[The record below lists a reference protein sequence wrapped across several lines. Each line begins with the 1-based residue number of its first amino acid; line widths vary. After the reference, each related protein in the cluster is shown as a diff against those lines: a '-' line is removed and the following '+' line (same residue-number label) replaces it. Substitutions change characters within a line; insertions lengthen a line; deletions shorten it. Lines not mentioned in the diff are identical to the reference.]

1 MTVTISTAHP
11 LPGFLGDEGLR
22 LLLFGGKGGV
32 GKTTCAAAAALHLA
46 AKHPAASYLLVSAD
60 PAHSLLDCLAGG
72 ALGQNLTL
80 REIDP
85 QDSLA
90 RFRARHQ
97 QHLRTI
103 ALRGTFLDEAD
114 ITQLLDLSM
123 PGLDEMM
130 ALLEIVAWVKEERYA
145 CIVVDTAPA
154 GHTLRLL
161 GLPELM
167 RKWLVVLDTMLA
179 KHRFMAKLFSKT
191 KTYRKDAADLYLEE
205 MAADLRY
212 LWTLLQ
218 SPAQCRFVPVLL
230 AERLSVH
237 VTRRMVA
244 ELASLQIP
252 VRELVVNRLL
262 ASQPECPL
270 CTARVAT
277 QTALI
282 ADIQQTFP
290 GHAPWGLP
298 LCLEET
304 QGTQRLNALWAQLRP
319 LDTWQQLA
327 PARAPVPAPA
337 PGSLAAVENPAYLP
351 ASSVRL
357 LLFAGKGGVGKTTL
371 ACASALRLAEEW
383 QGKEILLVSIDPAHS
398 LSACLNRQIGPNEVR
413 LSRGLSAIELDP
425 EAEYARL
432 KQRYVDEV
440 AGVFERLSAQAHIHI
455 EFDQE
460 VIERL
465 MDTAPPGLDEM
476 LAITRIVELL
486 DQGRYD
492 LFILDTAPTGHL
504 LRFLEM
510 PELIEAWLKTFFGL
524 FLKYRQVFRL
534 PKMTQ
539 AMVELSKKV
548 KQFRRVLTDPERAAL
563 MAVTIP
569 TEMAHEETSD
579 LVAACERLRVAVP
592 VLFVNM
598 VTPAASCPTCFALRR
613 GELLLLQRYQ
623 KAFQAQS
630 LSIVYRQES
639 VEPER
644 LGSLGRSLYTG
655 MNSNQ
660 PVQHLVEHD

>member
-1 MTVTISTAHP
+1 MTISTAHP

-46 AKHPAASYLLVSAD
+46 AKHPAASYLLVSTD
-60 PAHSLLDCLAGG
+60 PAHSLLDSLSGG
-72 ALGQNLTL
+72 ALSQNLAL
-80 REIDP
+80 REINP

-97 QHLRTI
+97 QHLHTI

-123 PGLDEMM
+123 PGLDELM
-130 ALLEIVAWVKEERYA
+130 ALLEIVAWVKEARYA
-145 CIVVDTAPA
+145 CILVDTAPA

-167 RKWLVVLDTMLA
+167 SKWLVVLDTMLA
-179 KHRFMAKLFSKT
+179 KHRFMVNLFSKRYT
-191 KTYRKDAADLYLEE
+191 KDSVDIYLEE
-205 MAADLRY
+205 RTADLRY

-237 VTRRMVA
+237 VTRRMLV
-244 ELASLQIP
+244 ELSSLQIP

-262 ASQPECPL
+262 ASNPECPL
-270 CTARVAT
+270 CTVRVAT
-277 QTALI
+277 QTTLI
-282 ADIQQTFP
+282 AAIQRTFP
-290 GHAPWGLP
+290 DNEPWGLP

-304 QGTQRLNALWAQLRP
+304 LGMQRLSALWARLRP
-319 LDTWQQLA
+319 LDTWQHLSSA
-327 PARAPVPAPA
+327 PA
-337 PGSLAAVENPAYLP
+337 SKLLAAVENPAYLP
-351 ASSVRL
+351 ASSMRL

-398 LSACLNRQIGPNEVR
+398 LSACMNRQIGPNEVR
-413 LSRGLSAIELDP
+413 LCCGLSAIEFDP
-425 EAEYARL
+425 ESDYTQL
-432 KQRYVDEV
+432 KQLYAEEV
-440 AGVFERLSAQAHIHI
+440 ASVFDRLSGQTHVHI

-486 DQGRYD
+486 DLERYD
-492 LFILDTAPTGHL
+492 LIILDTAPTGHL

-510 PELIEAWLKTFFGL
+510 PELIEAWLKTFFGI
-524 FLKYRQVFRL
+524 FLKYREMFRL
-534 PKMTQ
+534 PKITQ

-569 TEMAHEETSD
+569 TQMAYEETSD
-579 LVAACERLRVAVP
+579 LVAACERLQVAVP

-598 VTPAASCPTCFALRR
+598 VTPAASCPTCSALRR
-613 GELLLLQRYQ
+613 GELLVLQRYQ
-623 KAFQAQS
+623 KAFQTQS

-644 LGSLGRSLYTG
+644 LGSLGRSLYKG

>member
-1 MTVTISTAHP
+1 MTISASHS

-32 GKTTCAAAAALHLA
+32 GKTTCAASAALHLA
-46 AKHPAASYLLVSAD
+46 AKHPARSYLLVSTD
-60 PAHSLLDCLAGG
+60 PAHSLRDCLAGD

-80 REIDP
+80 REVDP
-85 QDSLA
+85 QGSLE
-90 RFRARHQ
+90 RFRARHH

-114 ITQLLDLSM
+114 IAQLLGLSM

-130 ALLEIVAWVKEERYA
+130 ALLEIVAWVKEDRYA

-161 GLPELM
+161 ALPELM
-167 RKWLVVLDTMLA
+167 RKWLIVLDTMLA
-179 KHRFMAKLFSKT
+179 KHRFMVSLFSKR
-191 KTYRKDAADLYLEE
+191 YVKDAADLYLEE
-205 MAADLRY
+205 MASDLRY

-218 SPAQCRFVPVLL
+218 SSAQCRFVPVLL

-237 VTRRMVA
+237 VTRRMLE

-262 ASQPECPL
+262 HSQPECPL
-270 CTARVAT
+270 CSARVAT

-282 ADIQQTFP
+282 ADSQRIFP
-290 GHAPWGLP
+290 GHEPWGLP
-298 LCLEET
+298 LVLEET
-304 QGTQRLNALWAQLRP
+304 RGTERLTSLWEQLRP
-319 LDTWQQLA
+319 LDAWQQPA
-327 PARAPVPAPA
+327 PASAPVPAPA
-337 PGSLAAVENPAYLP
+337 LESFAAVKNPACLP
-351 ASSVRL
+351 SSLTQL
-357 LLFAGKGGVGKTTL
+357 LFFAGKGGVGKTTL

-383 QGKEILLVSIDPAHS
+383 QDKEILLVSIDPAHS
-398 LSACLNRQIGPNEVR
+398 LSTCLNQQIGPNEVR

-425 EAEYARL
+425 EAEHARL
-432 KQRYVDEV
+432 KQLYADEV
-440 AGVFERLSAQAHIHI
+440 AGVFERLSAQANIQI

-465 MDTAPPGLDEM
+465 MDTAPPGLDEV
-476 LAITRIVELL
+476 LAITRIVELM

-510 PELIEAWLKTFFGL
+510 PELIEAWLKTFFSIL
-524 FLKYRQVFRL
+524 LKYRQVFRL
-534 PKMTQ
+534 PKVTQ
-539 AMVELSKKV
+539 AMVDLSKKV
-548 KQFRRVLTDPERAAL
+548 KQFRRVLTDPERASL

-569 TEMAHEETSD
+569 TEMAYEETGD
-579 LVAACERLRVAVP
+579 LVAACERLRASAP

-598 VTPAASCPTCFALRR
+598 VTPESSCSTCSALRR
-613 GELLLLQRYQ
+613 GELLLLERYQ
-623 KAFQAQS
+623 ETFREQS
-630 LSIVYRQES
+630 LTVVYWQES
-639 VEPER
+639 VERER
-644 LGSLGRSLYTG
+644 LGSLGRSLYDG
-655 MNSNQ
+655 LN
-660 PVQHLVEHD
+660 